1 MGYESRFYVVDKRN
15 SNLKDDDG
23 YYWAEKIVTFNMSC
37 IGNYLMSNVKK
48 YPKTDVYIYEGNK
61 RIIEDEYGDPL
72 IEIPIND
79 MIDFLEETIDKDE
92 HYRRNMPFLKLL
104 RGFDLSEWNNLVVLH
119 YGY

>member
-15 SNLKDDDG
+15 SSYEDN
-23 YYWAEKIVTFNMSC
+23 YEYFWAEKIATFDMSC
-37 IGNYLMSNVKK
+37 VGNHLISNVKK
-48 YPKTDVYIYEGNK
+48 YPKTDVYIYEGDEE
-61 RIIEDEYGDPL
+61 ITEDKYGDPL

-79 MIDFLEETIDKDE
+79 MIDLLEETIDKEE
-92 HYRRNMPFLKLL
+92 HYRRNMPFLRLL